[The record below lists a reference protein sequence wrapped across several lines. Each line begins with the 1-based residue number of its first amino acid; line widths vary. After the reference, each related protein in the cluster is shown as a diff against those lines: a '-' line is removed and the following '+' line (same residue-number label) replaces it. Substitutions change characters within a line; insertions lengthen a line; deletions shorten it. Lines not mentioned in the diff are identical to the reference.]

1 MDYEE
6 HYSKKISELEEK
18 FAGELNANLSPNRKD
33 LRIFKG
39 HDMLMQVYKPINY
52 SSN

>member
-6 HYSKKISELEEK
+6 HYSKKITELEEK

-33 LRIFKG
+33 IRIFKG
-39 HDMLMQVYKPINY
+39 QDIPMQVY
-52 SSN
+52 